1 MSTNGL
7 EAVLEQF
14 ITSTRASFLELSQAH
29 KETEQ
34 SIKQLNQTITR
45 VEQQTEHDREA
56 WNQRAEQLA
65 QQAERDREAWQ
76 QRMAQYELEQKQDR
90 KAWNKQWGETAN
102 RLGRVVEDI
111 VAPNIPRIVAEQLG
125 YTATLEDFSIR
136 RKLSYPGQPDKQRE
150 FDTIA
155 VYADVVILNETKET
169 VRQSYL
175 ENFVAFVESGEFYG
189 YFPQYQGRKLIPIF
203 SSLYLAEPAVDYL
216 TKHGIYALA
225 MGDETMTLLNFEQL
239 KGREIV

>member
-7 EAVLEQF
+7 EAILEQF
-14 ITSTRASFLELSQAH
+14 ITTTQASFLE
-29 KETEQ
+29 
-34 SIKQLNQTITR
+34 LNQTITR
-45 VEQQTEHDREA
+45 VEQQTERDREE
-56 WNQRAEQLA
+56 WK
-65 QQAERDREAWQ
+65 QQVESDREAWQ
-76 QRMAQYELEQKQDR
+76 QRMVQYELEQKQDR

-111 VAPNIPRIVAEQLG
+111 VAPNIPRIAADQLG
-125 YTATLEDFSIR
+125 YTATIEDFSIR
-136 RKLSYPGQPDKQRE
+136 RKVSYPGQPDKQRE

-155 VYADVVILNETKET
+155 VYPNVVILNETKET

-175 ENFVAFVESGEFYG
+175 ENFAAFVESGEFYG

-203 SSLYLAEPAVDYL
+203 SSLYLAEPAVNYL

-239 KGREIV
+239 KGREVV